1 MDPSLGEVEVKWEM
15 EVTENAATMPGG
27 DEEVDL
33 GQPAWAWGT

>member
-27 DEEVDL
+27 DKRK
-33 GQPAWAWGT
+33 WT